1 MGTEGEQV
9 ELIVTHDITDN
20 DREALFAG
28 LRSYNHRFINPASF
42 GQIGIF
48 HRNSA
53 GIMTGGLIATRK
65 GLWLCIDYLWVGE
78 ESRGLKLGSA
88 LVKEAEQEAMRLGC
102 RHALVDTFSFQA
114 LPFYEKQGYQLQMSL
129 PDFPEEGMLRHYLI
143 KKHMQSA

>member
-1 MGTEGEQV
+1 M

-53 GIMTGGLIATRK
+53 GVMTGGLIAMRK
-65 GLWLCIDYLWVGE
+65 GLWLCIDYLWVSE

-88 LVKEAEQEAMRLGC
+88 LMKEAEQEAMHLGC
-102 RHALVDTFSFQA
+102 RHALVDTFSFQS

-129 PDFPEEGMLRHYLI
+129 PDFPEEGMFRHYLI
-143 KKHMQSA
+143 KQNMQSA

>member
-1 MGTEGEQV
+1 M
-9 ELIVTHDITDN
+9 ELIVTHDIIDS
-20 DREALFAG
+20 DREELFAG
-28 LRSYNHRFINPASF
+28 LRSYNQRFINPASF

-53 GIMTGGLIATRK
+53 GTMTGGLIAMRK

-143 KKHMQSA
+143 KKNMQAA

>member
-1 MGTEGEQV
+1 M
-9 ELIVTHDITDN
+9 ELIVTHDIIDS
-20 DREALFAG
+20 DREELFAG
-28 LRSYNHRFINPASF
+28 LRSYNCQFINPTSF

-53 GIMTGGLIATRK
+53 GTMTGGLIATRK

-88 LVKEAEQEAMRLGC
+88 LVKEAEQEAIRLGC

-129 PDFPEEGMLRHYLI
+129 PDFPEEGMFRHYLI
-143 KKHMQSA
+143 KKNMQAA

>member
-1 MGTEGEQV
+1 M
-9 ELIVTHDITDN
+9 ELIVAHDITN
-20 DREALFAG
+20 GDREELFAG
-28 LRSYNHRFINPASF
+28 LRSYNRQFISPASF
-42 GQIGIF
+42 GQLGIF

-53 GIMTGGLIATRK
+53 GVMTGGLIAMRK

-88 LVKEAEQEAMRLGC
+88 LVREAEQEAMRLGC
-102 RHALVDTFSFQA
+102 SHVLVDTFSFQA

-143 KKHMQSA
+143 KKNIQTA

>member
-1 MGTEGEQV
+1 M
-9 ELIVTHDITDN
+9 ELIVTHDITDS
-20 DREALFAG
+20 DREELFAG
-28 LRSYNHRFINPASF
+28 LRSYNAQFINPASF
-42 GQIGIF
+42 GSIGIF